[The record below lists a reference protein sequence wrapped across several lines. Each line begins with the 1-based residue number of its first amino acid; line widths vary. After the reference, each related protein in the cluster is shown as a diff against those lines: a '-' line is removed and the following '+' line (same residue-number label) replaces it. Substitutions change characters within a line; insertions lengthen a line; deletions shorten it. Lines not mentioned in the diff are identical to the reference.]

1 VGRPAAPARRRHTR
15 RVIIERSVE
24 LQTGRAATSGVTPA
38 PVQRVP
44 VLASDVDFERVLLAA
59 RANGQWAW
67 EAIYRAYAPSVLG
80 YLRSQGAT
88 SPEDLLGEVFV
99 SVVRD
104 IGRFAGSRDAFRGWL
119 FRIAQNRLI
128 DARRAERR
136 RPVRADHDAGDL
148 PELAAPAREDDGGD
162 DAIALLAVLPD
173 DQRAALY
180 LRFVLDLSQQ
190 EVAAILGKRVGAVK
204 MLQRRGQD
212 RLANEIRTRRD
223 LSARRGA

>member
-1 VGRPAAPARRRHTR
+1 VGRSAALARCRHTR
-15 RVIIERSVE
+15 RVTIERSVE
-24 LQTGRAATSGVTPA
+24 FQTGRAATSGVAPA

-44 VLASDVDFERVLLAA
+44 QVASDLDFERILLAA
-59 RANGQWAW
+59 RANGAWAW
-67 EAIYRAYAPSVLG
+67 EAIYRTYAPAVLG
-80 YLRSQGAT
+80 YLRSQGAP

-128 DARRAERR
+128 DARRAEQR
-136 RPVRADHDAGDL
+136 RPVRSDHDPADL
-148 PELAAPAREDDGGD
+148 PEPAAPARDVDGD
-162 DAIALLAVLPD
+162 DTIALLAVLPD
-173 DQRAALY
+173 DQRAVLY

-212 RLANEIRTRRD
+212 RLAKELETRRD